1 MYTTGPVAE
10 VRFKKTPSEGLKLK
24 IQKVIKILKKIFN
37 LPNIERITYMYIA
50 PIKLIQLYLRL
61 LAVPLIWEQKA
72 NVDELWTKLLVTVRH
87 SLR

>member
-87 SLR
+87 SPR

>member
-50 PIKLIQLYLRL
+50 PIKLIQLYLR
-61 LAVPLIWEQKA
+61 QKA

-87 SLR
+87 SPR

>member
-10 VRFKKTPSEGLKLK
+10 IRFKKTPTEGLKLK
-24 IQKVIKILKKIFN
+24 IQRVIKIIIKILN

-87 SLR
+87 SPR